1 MSHSNVLKFAFSTN
15 FCPISIDLSGNTGK
29 NVAHFACN
37 IEGDFFCDFSN
48 TVTDNWNLKCLTAT

>member
-37 IEGDFFCDFSN
+37 IEGDFSVIFQ
-48 TVTDNWNLKCLTAT
+48 TLWQTTET